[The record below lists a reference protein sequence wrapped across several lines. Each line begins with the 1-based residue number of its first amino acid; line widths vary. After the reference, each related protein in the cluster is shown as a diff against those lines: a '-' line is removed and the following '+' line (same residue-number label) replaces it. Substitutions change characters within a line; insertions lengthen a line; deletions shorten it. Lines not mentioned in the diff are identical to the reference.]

1 MELRQL
7 QYFVKAAET
16 MNFTEAAAAVFITQ
30 STLSQQ
36 IKQLEEELGMLLFD
50 RIGKHVRI
58 TEAGHIFLTH
68 ARKILNDVQR
78 SKQAISELQNATTG
92 ELNLGVS
99 YAFTSLLLPALA
111 PFSTKYPGIKIFI
124 TYGSPEELEKKLRL
138 AELDMILAFHNESDD
153 EDLEMQELFSSSVVM
168 VVSKN
173 NPLAQLKK
181 ISLEELA
188 RLDLILPGKGFSSR
202 DFINDLFNRKKIVP
216 NIKIE
221 LNDVHSLLA
230 LVENGQWATI
240 LNEKAIIGWNKVT
253 AIPIESKEIKRQSYI
268 LWQKGV
274 YRKRAAI
281 LFIEE
286 LMRVMESE

>member
-50 RIGKHVRI
+50 RVGKRVRI

-188 RLDLILPGKGFSSR
+188 KQDLILPGKGFSSR
-202 DFINDLFNRKKIVP
+202 DFINDLFNRKKITP

-230 LVENGQWATI
+230 LVENGPWATV

>member
-36 IKQLEEELGMLLFD
+36 IKQLEEELGLLLFD

-78 SKQAISELQNATTG
+78 SKQAISELQNATIG
-92 ELNLGVS
+92 ELNIGVS

-124 TYGSPEELEKKLRL
+124 TYGSPEELEKTTT
-138 AELDMILAFHNESDD
+138 
-153 EDLEMQELFSSSVVM
+153 
-168 VVSKN
+168 
-173 NPLAQLKK
+173 
-181 ISLEELA
+181 
-188 RLDLILPGKGFSSR
+188 G
-202 DFINDLFNRKKIVP
+202 
-216 NIKIE
+216 
-221 LNDVHSLLA
+221 
-230 LVENGQWATI
+230 
-240 LNEKAIIGWNKVT
+240 
-253 AIPIESKEIKRQSYI
+253 
-268 LWQKGV
+268 
-274 YRKRAAI
+274 RAGYDPR
-281 LFIEE
+281 FPQ
-286 LMRVMESE
+286 